1 MGIGEM
7 TTTKK
12 NLDNLAIL
20 ENSKKMILERLKD
33 TDYLMIWDKLER
45 DLKEVNAKI
54 KQMKNETH

>member
-12 NLDNLAIL
+12 NLDNLSIL

-33 TDYLMIWDKLER
+33 TDYVLIWDKLER
-45 DLKEVNAKI
+45 DLKEVNEKI
-54 KQMKNETH
+54 KIIKNNLV

>member
-1 MGIGEM
+1 M

-20 ENSKKMILERLKD
+20 DNSKKMILERLQD
-33 TDYLMIWDKLER
+33 TDYVLIWDKLER

>member
-7 TTTKK
+7 TNTKK

-20 ENSKKMILERLKD
+20 ENSKKMILERLQD

-45 DLKEVNAKI
+45 DLIKVNDKI
-54 KQMKNETH
+54 KQLKK

>member
-1 MGIGEM
+1 M

-33 TDYLMIWDKLER
+33 TDYILIWDKLER
-45 DLKEVNAKI
+45 DLVEVNAKI